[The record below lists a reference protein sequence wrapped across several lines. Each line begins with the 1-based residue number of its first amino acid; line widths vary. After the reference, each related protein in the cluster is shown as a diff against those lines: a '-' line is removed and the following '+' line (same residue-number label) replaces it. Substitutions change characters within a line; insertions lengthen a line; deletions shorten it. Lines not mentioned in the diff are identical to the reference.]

1 MRGLP
6 GYKESVAKA
15 WRNPELLIRFHLG
28 SHWVKGM
35 FQESLTWCMWR
46 KTKWF
51 PIKSIILEQ
60 IDLIDLSGCGQEIIL
75 ATAVRHVDTRHI
87 LFRAAVFS
95 IKHSK
100 IVKLVT
106 CSGSLFRIDL
116 AGFGPGHFSNKAW
129 WSQKTAQNRTL
140 ETSKILE
147 ATVGQANHKQSIDFE
162 VHPVVPVLR
171 PFESKNGSA
180 NWFNWFGCQLNTFEI
195 FWTET
200 RTLTRSCKADFG
212 GVSLGVSSVSKLILE
227 VFP

>member
-15 WRNPELLIRFHLG
+15 WRNPELLISFNLG
-28 SHWVKGM
+28 SHWVKGI

-46 KTKWF
+46 KTTWF
-51 PIKSIILEQ
+51 PIKSIILEL
-60 IDLIDLSGCGQEIIL
+60 IDLIDFEWLWSRNHSRDCSL
-75 ATAVRHVDTRHI
+75 TCRHI

-129 WSQKTAQNRTL
+129 WSQKPLFRTL

-147 ATVGQANHKQSIDFE
+147 ATVGQANHKQTIDFE
-162 VHPVVPVLR
+162 VHPVVRVLR
-171 PFESKNGSA
+171 PFESRWLS
-180 NWFNWFGCQLNTFEI
+180 
-195 FWTET
+195 
-200 RTLTRSCKADFG
+200 
-212 GVSLGVSSVSKLILE
+212 
-227 VFP
+227 